1 VPQPYFFIP
10 VNTRK
15 SLFLFIFLL
24 FSRLAA
30 AQYEHGFKAGQVTF
44 DELAMKS
51 YAKDSTANAVVL
63 NEFGE
68 SWIDSG
74 GDNNLL
80 HYYHVKIKILNAK
93 GFDKANFDIPLYRDG
108 ANRERVT
115 KIEASTFNLENS
127 RVTESKLDPK
137 KIFTENKSKYLD
149 LVKFTL
155 PNIREGSVV
164 EVRYYVESPFRF
176 NFRSWEFQSDIP
188 KVLTEYW
195 ARIPGNYHYN
205 ITLRGFYKLSGNES
219 ELVKD
224 CFTPGGGY
232 KADCALNKYTMRDVP
247 AFVEEDYMTAK
258 SNFLSAINF
267 ELSEIH
273 HFDGRKDKVTKE
285 WKDVDHELRT
295 HTDFGGQLRR
305 GKEIFRDN
313 LLQALAGEADSLKKA
328 GLVYDFIKNH
338 YTWNEYFG
346 KYSELGIKKAFDSKT
361 GNVGDI
367 NLSLVAALNFAG
379 FQADPVILS
388 TRENGSP
395 VELHPVMTDFNYVIA
410 KVRIQGTT
418 YLLDATDPFL
428 AFGTLPVRCLNGKGR
443 VMTSRGPSYWLDI
456 KPMAKARQ
464 VSLVTL
470 TLQPEGN
477 FKGKVDYTTDG
488 YEALQERKKITSFN
502 SEEEYIE
509 SVDEKWN
516 KIRILKYNIANL
528 RQLDQTLNQSYEVE
542 IEGFDN
548 LNKNKLFLNPFF
560 IGDWSKNPFTAR
572 ERLYPVDL
580 GAPIQDQLSVTLE
593 YPANFEVSNLPAPL
607 SFNLPNNGGRYL
619 FSVQN
624 LGNKVIL
631 NSVLTLNKAIYS
643 SEEYPYLKE
652 LINKVVQSYQT
663 SLVFNKKS

>member
-1 VPQPYFFIP
+1 MKGQTLTFSLLLFF
-10 VNTRK
+10 
-15 SLFLFIFLL
+15 FLF
-24 FSRLAA
+24 SHLAI
-30 AQYEHGFKAGQVTF
+30 AQYENGFKPGQVSIGDLT
-44 DELAMKS
+44 MKR

-68 SWIDSG
+68 TWIDNSG
-74 GDNNLL
+74 DHNLL
-80 HYYHVKIKILNAK
+80 HYYHVKIKILNSK
-93 GFDKANFDIPLYRDG
+93 GFDKANFDIPLYRNG
-108 ANRERVT
+108 NNRERVT
-115 KIEASTFNLENS
+115 KIEASTFNLENN
-127 RVTESKLDPK
+127 RIMESKMDPG

-164 EVRYYVESPFRF
+164 EVRYYLESPFRF
-176 NFRSWEFQSDIP
+176 NFRSWQFQSDIP

-195 ARIPGNYHYN
+195 ARIPANYRYN
-205 ITLRGFYKLSGNES
+205 ITLRGFYKLDKNES

-232 KADCALNKYTMRDVP
+232 KADCSLNKYTMREVP

-273 HFDGRKDKVTKE
+273 YFDGRKDKVTKE

-295 HTDFGGQLRR
+295 HASFGVQLRR
-305 GKEIFRDN
+305 GKEIFRDK
-313 LLQALAGEADSLKKA
+313 LQQELAGEPDSLKQA
-328 GLVYDFIKNH
+328 RLIFDFIKNQ

-346 KYSELGIKKAFDSKT
+346 QYSDLGIKKAFDSKT
-361 GNVGDI
+361 GNVADI
-367 NLSLVAALNFAG
+367 NLSLVAALNYAG

-395 VELHPVMTDFNYVIA
+395 VELHPVMSDFNYVIA
-410 KVRIQGTT
+410 KVNIQGKS

-428 AFGTLPVRCLNGKGR
+428 SFGTLPLRCLNGKGR
-443 VMTSRGPSYWLDI
+443 VMSSRLPSYWMDI
-456 KPMAKARQ
+456 KPMAKVKQ
-464 VSLVTL
+464 VSMVSL
-470 TLQPEGN
+470 TLQPDGN
-477 FKGKVDYTTDG
+477 FKGQVTQSQDG
-488 YEALQERKKITSFN
+488 YEALRERKKITSFN

-516 KIRILKYNIANL
+516 KIRILKYEIANL
-528 RQLDQTLNQSYEVE
+528 RQLDKTLNQVYEVQ
-542 IEGFDN
+542 IEGFDD

-560 IGDWSKNPFTAR
+560 LGDWNKNPFTAQ

-580 GAPIQDQLSVTLE
+580 GAPIENHLSVTLE
-593 YPANFEVSNLPAPL
+593 YPADFEISNLPAPL
-607 SFNLPNNGGRYL
+607 AVSLPGNGGRYL

-624 LGNKVIL
+624 MGNKVIL
-631 NSVLTLNKAIYS
+631 NSILSLNKPIYTS
-643 SEEYPYLKE
+643 GEYPYLKE
-652 LINKVVQSYQT
+652 LLNKVVQSYQT